1 MEDAR
6 QCESPEITKEKD
18 DDEKD
23 LCEVEDGES
32 EEAVPASPTFEGL
45 NPEDDDGE
53 EIWEPNRNTNVVHDG
68 TNGEHDEESRTDDDD
83 DWVTTVRCWA
93 VETSTWLTLL

>member
-1 MEDAR
+1 MEAAR
-6 QCESPEITKEKD
+6 ECEPPEIIKEKD
-18 DDEKD
+18 DDDKD
-23 LCEVEDGES
+23 LGEVEDGES

-68 TNGEHDEESRTDDDD
+68 TNSEHDEESCTAADDDD
-83 DWVTTVRCWA
+83 GDD
-93 VETSTWLTLL
+93 